1 MTLIKLGLTGPT
13 GAGKSTVARL
23 LEQNGIPLVDADAIA
38 RTVTEKGSP
47 VLSALADTF
56 GKDILFP
63 DGSLDRRALAA
74 VAFSSKENT
83 EKLNAVSHPAILAR
97 IRRALADATGDAV
110 VLDAP
115 LLFETGLDALCD
127 HTVAIVAD
135 EAVRLA
141 RITARDGI
149 SEEAAKKRMAVQPDT
164 AFYAA
169 HADILLY
176 NNGDRSPAMLAS
188 DLLAQIGRWR
198 T

>member
-1 MTLIKLGLTGPT
+1 MIKLGLTGPT
-13 GAGKSTVARL
+13 GAGKSTVACL

-83 EKLNAVSHPAILAR
+83 EKLNAVTHPAILAR

-169 HADILLY
+169 RADILLY
-176 NNGDRSPAMLAS
+176 NNGDRSPAKLAS

>member
-1 MTLIKLGLTGPT
+1 MIKLGLTGPT

-56 GKDILFP
+56 GKEILFP
-63 DGSLDRRALAA
+63 NGSLDRRALAA

-83 EKLNAVSHPAILAR
+83 EKLNAVTHPAILAR

-115 LLFETGLDALCD
+115 LLFETGLDALCA
-127 HTVAIVAD
+127 HTAAIVAD

-169 HADILLY
+169 RADILLY
-176 NNGDRSPAMLAS
+176 NNGDRSPAMLAA

>member
-1 MTLIKLGLTGPT
+1 MIKLGLTGPT
-13 GAGKSTVARL
+13 GAGKTTVARL

-83 EKLNAVSHPAILAR
+83 EKLNAVTHPAILAR

-127 HTVAIVAD
+127 HTAAIVAD

-169 HADILLY
+169 RADILLY
-176 NNGDRSPAMLAS
+176 NNGDRSPAMLAA

>member
-1 MTLIKLGLTGPT
+1 MIKLGLTGPT

-47 VLSALADTF
+47 VLSALADAF
-56 GKDILFP
+56 GNDILFP

-83 EKLNAVSHPAILAR
+83 EKLNAVTHPAILAR

-169 HADILLY
+169 RADILLY
-176 NNGDRSPAMLAS
+176 NNGVRSPAMLAA

>member
-1 MTLIKLGLTGPT
+1 MIKLGLTGPT
-13 GAGKSTVARL
+13 GAGKTTVAHL

-56 GKDILFP
+56 GKEILFP

-83 EKLNAVSHPAILAR
+83 EKLNAVTHPAILAR

-127 HTVAIVAD
+127 HTAAIVAD

-149 SEEAAKKRMAVQPDT
+149 SEEEAKKRMAAQPDT

-169 HADILLY
+169 RADILLY
-176 NNGDRSPAMLAS
+176 NNGDRSPAMLAA

>member
-1 MTLIKLGLTGPT
+1 MIKLGLTGPT

-83 EKLNAVSHPAILAR
+83 ERLNAVSHPAILVR

>member
-1 MTLIKLGLTGPT
+1 MIKLGLTGPT

-47 VLSALADTF
+47 VLSALADAF
-56 GKDILFP
+56 GNDILFP

-83 EKLNAVSHPAILAR
+83 EKLNAVTHPAILAR

-169 HADILLY
+169 RADILLY
-176 NNGDRSPAMLAS
+176 NNGDRSPAMLAA

>member
-83 EKLNAVSHPAILAR
+83 EKLNAVTHPAILAR
-97 IRRALADATGDAV
+97 IRRALADATGDTV

>member
-56 GKDILFP
+56 GKEILFP
-63 DGSLDRRALAA
+63 NGSLDRRALAA

-83 EKLNAVSHPAILAR
+83 EKLNAVTHPAILAR

-127 HTVAIVAD
+127 HTAAIVAD

-169 HADILLY
+169 RADILLY
-176 NNGDRSPAMLAS
+176 NNGDRSPAMLAA

>member
-1 MTLIKLGLTGPT
+1 MIKLGLTGPT

-74 VAFSSKENT
+74 VAFFSKENT

-97 IRRALADATGDAV
+97 IRRALADATGDTV

-141 RITARDGI
+141 RITARDSI

-169 HADILLY
+169 RADILLY

>member
-1 MTLIKLGLTGPT
+1 M
-13 GAGKSTVARL
+13 
-23 LEQNGIPLVDADAIA
+23 DADAIA

-83 EKLNAVSHPAILAR
+83 EKLNAVTHPAILAR

-169 HADILLY
+169 RADILLH
-176 NNGDRSPAMLAS
+176 NNGDRSPAMLAA

>member
-1 MTLIKLGLTGPT
+1 MIKLGLTGPT
-13 GAGKSTVARL
+13 GAGKTTVARL

-83 EKLNAVSHPAILAR
+83 EKLNAVTHPAILAR
-97 IRRALADATGDAV
+97 IRRALADAPGDAV

-127 HTVAIVAD
+127 HTVAVVAD

-169 HADILLY
+169 RADILLY
-176 NNGDRSPAMLAS
+176 NNGDRSPAMLAA

>member
-1 MTLIKLGLTGPT
+1 MIKLGLTGPT
-13 GAGKSTVARL
+13 GAGKTTVARL

-83 EKLNAVSHPAILAR
+83 EKLNAVTHPAILAR
-97 IRRALADATGDAV
+97 IRRALADAAGDAV
-110 VLDAP
+110 ILDAP

-127 HTVAIVAD
+127 HTVAVVAD

-169 HADILLY
+169 RADILLY
-176 NNGDRSPAMLAS
+176 NNGDRSPAMLAA

>member
-1 MTLIKLGLTGPT
+1 MIKLGLTGPT

-83 EKLNAVSHPAILAR
+83 EKLNAVTHPAILAR

>member
-13 GAGKSTVARL
+13 GAGKTTVAHL

-83 EKLNAVSHPAILAR
+83 EKLNAVTHPAILAR

-127 HTVAIVAD
+127 HTAAIVAD

-169 HADILLY
+169 RADILLY
-176 NNGDRSPAMLAS
+176 NNGDRSPAMLAA

>member
-1 MTLIKLGLTGPT
+1 MIKLGLTGPT
-13 GAGKSTVARL
+13 GAGKSTVACL

-83 EKLNAVSHPAILAR
+83 EKLNAVTHPAILAR

-149 SEEAAKKRMAVQPDT
+149 SEEAAKKRIAVQPDT

-169 HADILLY
+169 RADILLY
-176 NNGDRSPAMLAS
+176 NNGDRSPAKLAS

>member
-1 MTLIKLGLTGPT
+1 MIKLGLTGPT
-13 GAGKSTVARL
+13 GAGKTTVARL

-56 GKDILFP
+56 GKEILFP

-83 EKLNAVSHPAILAR
+83 EKLNAVTHPAILAR

-127 HTVAIVAD
+127 HTAAIVAD

-149 SEEAAKKRMAVQPDT
+149 SEEEAKKRMAVQPDT
-164 AFYAA
+164 AFYADR
-169 HADILLY
+169 ADILLY
-176 NNGDRSPAMLAS
+176 NNGDRSPAMLAA

>member
-1 MTLIKLGLTGPT
+1 MIKLGLTGPT

-97 IRRALADATGDAV
+97 IRRALADATGDTV

-169 HADILLY
+169 RADILLY

>member
-83 EKLNAVSHPAILAR
+83 ERLNAVSHPAILAR

>member
-1 MTLIKLGLTGPT
+1 MIKLGLTGPT
-13 GAGKSTVARL
+13 GAGKTTVARL

-56 GKDILFP
+56 GKDILFS

-83 EKLNAVSHPAILAR
+83 EKLNAVTHPAILAR

-110 VLDAP
+110 ILDAP

-127 HTVAIVAD
+127 HTVAVVAD

-169 HADILLY
+169 RADILLY
-176 NNGDRSPAMLAS
+176 NNGDRSPAMLAA

>member
-1 MTLIKLGLTGPT
+1 MIKLGLTGPT
-13 GAGKSTVARL
+13 GAGKTTVARL

-83 EKLNAVSHPAILAR
+83 EKLNAVTHPAILAR
-97 IRRALADATGDAV
+97 IRRALADAAGDAV
-110 VLDAP
+110 ILDAP

-141 RITARDGI
+141 RITTRDGI

-169 HADILLY
+169 RADILLY
-176 NNGDRSPAMLAS
+176 NNGDRSPAMLAA

>member
-1 MTLIKLGLTGPT
+1 MIKLGLTGPT
-13 GAGKSTVARL
+13 GAGKTTVARL

-83 EKLNAVSHPAILAR
+83 EKLNAVTHPAILAR

-110 VLDAP
+110 ILDAP

-127 HTVAIVAD
+127 HTVAVVAD

-169 HADILLY
+169 RADILLY
-176 NNGDRSPAMLAS
+176 NNGDRSPAMLAA

>member
-1 MTLIKLGLTGPT
+1 MIKLGLTGPT
-13 GAGKSTVARL
+13 GAGKTTVAHL

-83 EKLNAVSHPAILAR
+83 EKLNAVTHPAILAR

-127 HTVAIVAD
+127 HTAAIVAD

-169 HADILLY
+169 RADILLY
-176 NNGDRSPAMLAS
+176 NNGDRSPAMLAA

>member
-1 MTLIKLGLTGPT
+1 MIKLGLTGPT

-83 EKLNAVSHPAILAR
+83 EKLNAVTHPAILAR

-127 HTVAIVAD
+127 HTAAIVAD

-141 RITARDGI
+141 RITVRDGI
-149 SEEAAKKRMAVQPDT
+149 SEEEAKKRMAVQPDT

-169 HADILLY
+169 RADILLY
-176 NNGDRSPAMLAS
+176 NNGDRSPAMLAA

>member
-1 MTLIKLGLTGPT
+1 MIKLGLTGPT

-83 EKLNAVSHPAILAR
+83 EKLNAVTHPAILAR
-97 IRRALADATGDAV
+97 IRRALADATGDTV

>member
-1 MTLIKLGLTGPT
+1 MIKLGLTGPT

-83 EKLNAVSHPAILAR
+83 EKLNAVTHPAILAR

-127 HTVAIVAD
+127 HTAAIVAD

-149 SEEAAKKRMAVQPDT
+149 SEEEAKKRMAVQPDT

-169 HADILLY
+169 RADILLY
-176 NNGDRSPAMLAS
+176 NNGDRSPAMLAA
-188 DLLAQIGRWR
+188 DRLAQIGRWR

>member
-1 MTLIKLGLTGPT
+1 MIKLGLTGPT

-56 GKDILFP
+56 GKEILFP
-63 DGSLDRRALAA
+63 NGSLDRRALAA

-83 EKLNAVSHPAILAR
+83 EKLNAVTHPAILAR

-127 HTVAIVAD
+127 HTAAIVAD

-169 HADILLY
+169 RADILLY
-176 NNGDRSPAMLAS
+176 NNGDRSPAMLAA

>member
-1 MTLIKLGLTGPT
+1 MVKLGLTGPT
-13 GAGKSTVARL
+13 GAGKSTVAHL

-47 VLSALADTF
+47 VLSALADAF
-56 GKDILFP
+56 GNDILFP

-83 EKLNAVSHPAILAR
+83 EKLNAVTHPAILAR
-97 IRRALADATGDAV
+97 IRRALADAAGDAV
-110 VLDAP
+110 ILDAP

-127 HTVAIVAD
+127 HTAAIVAD

-149 SEEAAKKRMAVQPDT
+149 SEEAAKKRMAAQPDT

-169 HADILLY
+169 RADILLY
-176 NNGDRSPAMLAS
+176 NNGDRSPAMLAA
-188 DLLAQIGRWR
+188 DLLAQIGRWH

>member
-1 MTLIKLGLTGPT
+1 MIKLGLTGPT

-83 EKLNAVSHPAILAR
+83 EKLNAVTHPAILAR

-127 HTVAIVAD
+127 HTAAIVAD

-149 SEEAAKKRMAVQPDT
+149 SEEEAKKRMAVQPDT

-169 HADILLY
+169 RADILLY
-176 NNGDRSPAMLAS
+176 NNGDRSPAMLAA

>member
-1 MTLIKLGLTGPT
+1 MIKLGLTGPT
-13 GAGKSTVARL
+13 GAGKTTVARL

-83 EKLNAVSHPAILAR
+83 EKLNAVTHPAILAR

-127 HTVAIVAD
+127 HTAAIVAD

-141 RITARDGI
+141 RITARDSI
-149 SEEAAKKRMAVQPDT
+149 SEEEAKKRMAVQPDT

-169 HADILLY
+169 RADILLY
-176 NNGDRSPAMLAS
+176 NNGDRSPAMLAA

>member
-1 MTLIKLGLTGPT
+1 MIKLGLTGPT
-13 GAGKSTVARL
+13 GAGKTTVAHL

-83 EKLNAVSHPAILAR
+83 EKLNAVTHPAILAR

-127 HTVAIVAD
+127 HTAAIVAD

-169 HADILLY
+169 RADILLY
-176 NNGDRSPAMLAS
+176 NNGDKTPAALAAA
-188 DLLAQIGRWR
+188 LFEQIGRWR

>member
-1 MTLIKLGLTGPT
+1 MIKLGLTGPT
-13 GAGKSTVARL
+13 GAGKSTVAL
-23 LEQNGIPLVDADAIA
+23 LLSQRGIPLVDADAIA

-83 EKLNAVSHPAILAR
+83 EKLNAVTHPAILAR

-169 HADILLY
+169 RADILLY
-176 NNGDRSPAMLAS
+176 NNGDRSPAKLAS

>member
-1 MTLIKLGLTGPT
+1 MIKLGLTGPT

-83 EKLNAVSHPAILAR
+83 EKLNAVTHPAILAR

-169 HADILLY
+169 RADILLY

-188 DLLAQIGRWR
+188 DLLAQIGRWC

>member
-83 EKLNAVSHPAILAR
+83 EKLNAVTHPAILAR

>member
-1 MTLIKLGLTGPT
+1 MIKLGLTGPT

-83 EKLNAVSHPAILAR
+83 EKLNAVTHPAILAR
-97 IRRALADATGDAV
+97 IRRALADATSDAV

-127 HTVAIVAD
+127 HTAAIVAD

-149 SEEAAKKRMAVQPDT
+149 SEEEAKKRMAVQSDT

-169 HADILLY
+169 RADILLY
-176 NNGDRSPAMLAS
+176 NNGDRSPAMLAA

>member
-1 MTLIKLGLTGPT
+1 MIKLGLTGPT

-83 EKLNAVSHPAILAR
+83 EKLNAVTHPAILAR
-97 IRRALADATGDAV
+97 IRRALADATGDTV

-141 RITARDGI
+141 RITARDSI

-169 HADILLY
+169 RANILLY
-176 NNGDRSPAMLAS
+176 NNGDRSPAMLAA

>member
-1 MTLIKLGLTGPT
+1 MIKLGLTGPT

-56 GKDILFP
+56 GKEILFP
-63 DGSLDRRALAA
+63 NGSLDRRALAA

-83 EKLNAVSHPAILAR
+83 EKLNAVTHPAILAR

-115 LLFETGLDALCD
+115 LLFETGLDALSD
-127 HTVAIVAD
+127 HTAAIVAD

-169 HADILLY
+169 RADILLY
-176 NNGDRSPAMLAS
+176 NNGDRSPAMLAA

>member
-1 MTLIKLGLTGPT
+1 MIKLGLTGPT
-13 GAGKSTVARL
+13 GAGKTTVAHL

-56 GKDILFP
+56 GKEILFP

-83 EKLNAVSHPAILAR
+83 EKLNAVTHPAILAR

-127 HTVAIVAD
+127 HTAAIVAD

-169 HADILLY
+169 RADILLY
-176 NNGDRSPAMLAS
+176 NNGDRSPAMLAA